1 MKKKLQFL
9 VVSALLWGGAATAQ
23 AEIYSG
29 DCSDPYP
36 LHGKANVTWTLDTET
51 GVLEI
56 SGTGS
61 MEDYDNYNNYAPWD
75 ELQSF
80 ITSVTIGEGVTHIG
94 WHAFSGCT
102 GLMSATISSSV
113 TSIGE
118 YAFDECSGLTSIT
131 IPNSV
136 ISIGFHAFDNCT
148 GLTSVTIGNS
158 VTTIDD
164 RAFYGCTGLT
174 SVTIPE
180 RVTSIGE
187 SAFYGC
193 SGLRSVTIPASVT
206 TIGERAFCRCTNLT
220 EFKGKLASFDKRCL
234 VINGT
239 LVAFASSGLP
249 EYTIPDNVKV
259 IDEYAFYYCESLETV
274 TISSSVTSIGD
285 WAFSS
290 CGKLRSV
297 TIPASV
303 TTIGERAF
311 WGDRL
316 TTVVAYNPT
325 PVDIAEKNVFHEDG
339 YYYSYFVDCTLY
351 VPAESVEA
359 YGAAEGWKCKTI
371 LPIDESSA
379 ITETRQDNADGHV
392 TVYNLQGVP
401 VLETDDAADLKMLQN
416 GAYIVNGKTMIIAR

>member
-113 TSIGE
+113 TSIG
-118 YAFDECSGLTSIT
+118 
-131 IPNSV
+131 
-136 ISIGFHAFDNCT
+136 
-148 GLTSVTIGNS
+148 
-158 VTTIDD
+158 
-164 RAFYGCTGLT
+164 
-174 SVTIPE
+174 
-180 RVTSIGE
+180 
-187 SAFYGC
+187 
-193 SGLRSVTIPASVT
+193 
-206 TIGERAFCRCTNLT
+206 
-220 EFKGKLASFDKRCL
+220 
-234 VINGT
+234 
-239 LVAFASSGLP
+239 
-249 EYTIPDNVKV
+249 
-259 IDEYAFYYCESLETV
+259 
-274 TISSSVTSIGD
+274 D

-379 ITETRQDNADGHV
+379 ITEIRQDNADGHV

>member
-29 DCSDPYP
+29 DCSAYS
-36 LHGKANVTWTLDTET
+36 LYGKANVTWTLDTET

-56 SGTGS
+56 SGTGG
-61 MEDYDNYNNYAPWD
+61 MEDYYSYNNYAPWD

-80 ITSVTIGEGVTHIG
+80 ITSVTIGEGVTYIG
-94 WHAFSGCT
+94 W
-102 GLMSATISSSV
+102 
-113 TSIGE
+113 
-118 YAFDECSGLTSIT
+118 Y
-131 IPNSV
+131 
-136 ISIGFHAFDNCT
+136 
-148 GLTSVTIGNS
+148 
-158 VTTIDD
+158 
-164 RAFYGCTGLT
+164 AFYGCTGLT
-174 SVTIPE
+174 SVTIPNS
-180 RVTSIGE
+180 VTRIGECAFYGCTGLTSVTIGNSVITIDDRAFSGCTGLTSVTIPNSVTRIGE
-187 SAFYGC
+187 SAFSGC
-193 SGLRSVTIPASVT
+193 SGLTSVTIPASVT
-206 TIGERAFCRCTNLT
+206 TIGKNAFYGCTNLT
-220 EFKGKLASFDKRCL
+220 EFKGKLASSDKRCL

-249 EYTIPDNVKV
+249 EYTIPDEVKV
-259 IDEYAFYYCESLETV
+259 IGERAFSDCDSLKTV

-285 WAFSS
+285 LAFSS
-290 CGKLRSV
+290 CYKLTSV

-311 WGDRL
+311 EGDRL

-325 PVDIAEKNVFHEDG
+325 PVDIAGKNVFREDG
-339 YYYSYFVDCTLY
+339 GGDYYYSYFVDCTLY

-379 ITETRQDNADGHV
+379 ITEIQQDKADEHV
-392 TVYNLQGVP
+392 AVYNLQGVLI
-401 VLETDDAADLKMLQN
+401 LETDDAAALKTLQS

>member
-61 MEDYDNYNNYAPWD
+61 MEDYDSYNNYAPWE
-75 ELQSF
+75 ELRSF
-80 ITSVTIGEGVTHIG
+80 ITSVTIGEGVTVIG
-94 WHAFSGCT
+94 DYAFYGCT
-102 GLMSATISSSV
+102 GLTSV
-113 TSIGE
+113 TIPNSVTRIGE
-118 YAFDECSGLTSIT
+118 NAFSGCSGLTSVT
-131 IPNSV
+131 IPESV
-136 ISIGFHAFDNCT
+136 RIIDRSAFSYCT
-148 GLTSVTIGNS
+148 GMTSVTIGNS

-164 RAFYGCTGLT
+164 RAFYGCMGLT

-249 EYTIPDNVKV
+249 EYTIPDEVKV
-259 IDEYAFYYCESLETV
+259 IGESAFSDCDSLKTV

-290 CGKLRSV
+290 CDKLTSV

-325 PVDIAEKNVFHEDG
+325 PVDIAKKNVFHEDG

-351 VPAESVEA
+351 VPEESVEA

-371 LPIDESSA
+371 LPIDESSS
-379 ITETRQDNADGHV
+379 ITETQQGNADGHV
-392 TVYNLQGVP
+392 TVYNLQGVL
-401 VLETDDAADLKMLQN
+401 VLETDDAADLKTLQN

>member
-61 MEDYDNYNNYAPWD
+61 MEDYDSYNNYAPWE
-75 ELQSF
+75 ELRSF
-80 ITSVTIGEGVTHIG
+80 ITSVTIGEGVTVIG
-94 WHAFSGCT
+94 D
-102 GLMSATISSSV
+102 
-113 TSIGE
+113 
-118 YAFDECSGLTSIT
+118 Y
-131 IPNSV
+131 
-136 ISIGFHAFDNCT
+136 
-148 GLTSVTIGNS
+148 
-158 VTTIDD
+158 
-164 RAFYGCTGLT
+164 AFYGCTGLT
-174 SVTIPE
+174 SVTIPNS
-180 RVTSIGE
+180 VTRIGE
-187 SAFYGC
+187 RAFSGC
-193 SGLRSVTIPASVT
+193 SGLTSVTIPNSVTTIDDQTFAYCSGLTSVTIPESVRIIDRCAFSYCTGMTSVTIPASVT

-220 EFKGKLASFDKRCL
+220 EFKGKLASSDKRCL

-249 EYTIPDNVKV
+249 EYTIPDEVKV
-259 IDEYAFYYCESLETV
+259 IGESAFSDCDSLKTV

-290 CGKLRSV
+290 CDKLTSV

-311 WGDRL
+311 WGDHL

-325 PVDIAEKNVFHEDG
+325 PVDIAGKNVFLEDAG
-339 YYYSYFVDCTLY
+339 YYSYFVDCTLY

-401 VLETDDAADLKMLQN
+401 VLETDDAADLKTLQN
-416 GAYIVNGKTMIIAR
+416 GAYIVNGKKMIIVR